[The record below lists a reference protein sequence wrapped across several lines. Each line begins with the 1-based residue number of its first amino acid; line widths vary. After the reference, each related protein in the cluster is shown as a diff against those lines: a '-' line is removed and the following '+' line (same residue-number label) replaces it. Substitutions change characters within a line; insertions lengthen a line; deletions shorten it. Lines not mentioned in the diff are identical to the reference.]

1 MHKKQN
7 KWEKYIGTNRM
18 REYAKLTFLRFVL
31 IDLLVMFPTHSA
43 RVHSV
48 VLDAKLSSETG
59 LVI

>member
-1 MHKKQN
+1 MGKI
-7 KWEKYIGTNRM
+7 YIGTNRK

-31 IDLLVMFPTHSA
+31 IDLLVMFPTNSA

>member
-7 KWEKYIGTNRM
+7 KWEKYIGTNRK

-31 IDLLVMFPTHSA
+31 IDLLVMFPTNSA

-48 VLDAKLSSETG
+48 VLDAKLSSKTG